1 MSFLFLF
8 SLKFLLPKLT
18 IFTQIHHTS
27 MLFFFKG
34 ILKYIPKVDTFQVIH
49 MQVIFFLAHYTFIGR
64 KYFWCETIK
73 IACWYEISWSCF
85 PHITSIIW
93 LNHKILKNLCVV
105 NSVCVLSHSVLSNSL
120 WPHCN
125 PLGSSVHEIFQTRIL
140 EGVAIF
146 FSRGPSQ
153 PRNWTRIFCSS
164 WICTWQGDCRVPIKP
179 ATIIWQNW
187 VKISAA
193 FHSIENSSESVAKIS

>member
-27 MLFFFKG
+27 MFFFFKG

-64 KYFWCETIK
+64 KYFWCEIIK

-120 WPHCN
+120 DLLDCSPQKA
-125 PLGSSVHEIFQTRIL
+125 PLPMHFLQAGIL
-140 EGVAIF
+140 ECVSIS
-146 FSRGPSQ
+146 FSGGS
-153 PRNWTRIFCSS
+153 C
-164 WICTWQGDCRVPIKP
+164 
-179 ATIIWQNW
+179 
-187 VKISAA
+187 
-193 FHSIENSSESVAKIS
+193 